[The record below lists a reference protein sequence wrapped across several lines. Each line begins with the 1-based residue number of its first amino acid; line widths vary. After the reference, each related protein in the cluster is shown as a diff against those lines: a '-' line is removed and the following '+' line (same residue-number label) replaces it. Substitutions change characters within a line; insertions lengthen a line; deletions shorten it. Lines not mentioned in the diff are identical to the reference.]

1 MQQKHSSEETAPSTP
16 EHSNT
21 CDSPS
26 STSTSE
32 PNEETDQ
39 LNLFFHTDTQDP
51 FYNNN
56 FMDMDPKI
64 ETMEADGF
72 TTPIQSPSPPD
83 TSSALSEQYKYATES
98 ISSEQQKSQQEA
110 AFMDDSPNIDL
121 GVQFNDILV
130 QPHQPPATGT
140 GEAASSG
147 LWSGFNNFFSNVATN
162 PFPQAIPNLAK
173 NFTEYLSHYPQNLS
187 SSLPA
192 LGASTSVSNTN
203 GSGSTNENN
212 SFEANSQLMVD
223 GQSTDS
229 QKLQIRV
236 LGVPETGAKSRVETQ
251 IKLCMQLVTD
261 KGEKV
266 PLWSHLKLP
275 EHMVA
280 RDKLKRSALMA
291 AASGDGNN
299 KIAITAMDGSVLSLN
314 SSKLL
319 HLDAKVICASDPSR
333 KVKTCFGCIQRE
345 RRRSQR
351 KKENKNKPDVED
363 TLDQS
368 NLAFEESR
376 VLLFNCSEIVD
387 FSSGDTILP
396 TRITCYCRHHD
407 EKVGFR
413 ILFAMK
419 DYNGN
424 EIATGMSPPIMITD
438 DHKSSK
444 VKTGRKRPRTEYE
457 HPVAPDVSALMRNT
471 ESPTM
476 SNVAMSRSPT
486 TPALS
491 PAAEHAPNHYGMYN
505 NIAPAMQRQH
515 SPLAPNNLQKSTL
528 LPVSTP
534 SPKSEQ
540 LNILNT
546 HHIKQERD
554 LGFFPNF
561 NQDFNIAE
569 TQIATTA
576 TPAAP
581 SQNKSP
587 LAAMDGLQM
596 LQNQRPANHLL
607 SPPPESRNQNRSA
620 PRLHR
625 LIPNEGPTYGGI
637 EVTVLG
643 SGFHDGLT
651 CMFGDSPAIPT
662 HCWSPNT
669 LVCILPPSTTSG
681 SVVVSFKEHPLV
693 VEGQDVVLFTY
704 FNESDRALME
714 LALQVVGLK
723 MTGKVEDARE
733 IAMRIVQGGST
744 GGNSNLQSTAN
755 QQQHQHQQHSAAM
768 SNSSESNQAVDLERQ
783 IIQVLDVMDTF
794 DNGRKADLTLKNRSA
809 QSMLHLAG
817 MLGYTKLTRALLDLG
832 CRIDALDRNGYTA
845 LHYASWFGHSAVAKL
860 LLEHA
865 NANTNIRNATGS
877 TPLDLARSAGHYQV
891 ISLLQPL
898 SSNSMALLPVIS
910 SEEDGASSGAYAA
923 SSEMDSEFDYTTE
936 DDTSSEDE
944 VQNDIYV
951 DEDGSIW
958 LDGTSDSESDSD
970 QATDDE
976 DLYTRRGGNQ
986 VVNWLST
993 NPRRNRSLSNEVID
1007 AIAVDYQPLIQSDDD
1022 EPVIQ
1027 SLKQEPNWMQRTFTH
1042 LQQQASTPLN
1052 HMIKSPTEML
1062 HSMPPMLTNLG
1073 FAPGNE
1079 VNDTSNKM
1087 GKTLTDHI
1095 LAFPRPLMPN
1105 FAAIANMSMSMPS
1118 VFGGGSGAIP
1128 DPMMKSKNG
1137 EAEQTLAWYMAL
1149 AYAMGAA
1156 KVKDENVF
1164 DTTDNDVAES
1174 SNRATSSRNV
1184 RKQHHSSSAFD
1195 ELPTVPD
1202 ADADHASYLNGL
1214 ALIEEKK
1221 RRDRKLFVFWVPLLC
1236 LMVALLT
1243 FQFVSTHP
1251 SLAEWLVGLTDMKRV
1266 YLKF

>member
-39 LNLFFHTDTQDP
+39 LNLFFHTDSQDP

-56 FMDMDPKI
+56 FMDMDTKV

-110 AFMDDSPNIDL
+110 AFIDDSPNIDL
-121 GVQFNDILV
+121 SVQFNDILV
-130 QPHQPPATGT
+130 QPHQPPATGP

-187 SSLPA
+187 NSLPT
-192 LGASTSVSNTN
+192 LGASNSAPNAS
-203 GSGSTNENN
+203 GSGSANENS
-212 SFEANSQLMVD
+212 SFDTNSQLMMD

-299 KIAITAMDGSVLSLN
+299 KIAITAMDGSILSLN

-351 KKENKNKPDVED
+351 KKENKNKPDAED

-457 HPVAPDVSALMRNT
+457 HPVAPDVSALMRDT
-471 ESPTM
+471 ESPPM
-476 SNVAMSRSPT
+476 SNIAMSRSPT

-491 PAAEHAPNHYGMYN
+491 PATEHAPNHYGMYN
-505 NIAPAMQRQH
+505 NIAPAIQKQH
-515 SPLAPNNLQKSTL
+515 SSLALNNLQKPTL
-528 LPVSTP
+528 LPTSTP
-534 SPKSEQ
+534 SPKTEQ
-540 LNILNT
+540 LNVMNT
-546 HHIKQERD
+546 HHIKQEREH
-554 LGFFPNF
+554 GFFPNF
-561 NQDFNIAE
+561 NQDFNIGDS
-569 TQIATTA
+569 QITVSG
-576 TPAAP
+576 AAP
-581 SQNKSP
+581 NQNKSP
-587 LAAMDGLQM
+587 ISSMDGLQM

-681 SVVVSFKEHPLV
+681 TVVVSFKEHPLV

-733 IAMRIVQGGST
+733 IAMRIVQGGSA
-744 GGNSNLQSTAN
+744 GGSSNLQSTAN
-755 QQQHQHQQHSAAM
+755 QQQHQQQQHTAAM
-768 SNSSESNQAVDLERQ
+768 SNASESNQVLDLERQ

-794 DNGRKADLTLKNRSA
+794 DNGRKADLTLRNRSA
-809 QSMLHLAG
+809 QSMLHLAS

-832 CRIDALDRNGYTA
+832 CPTDALDRNGYTA
-845 LHYASWFGHSAVAKL
+845 LHYASWLGHSAVVKL

-865 NANTNIRNATGS
+865 NADPNIRNTSGS
-877 TPLDLARSAGHYQV
+877 TPLDLASESCTAQSCTYNRSPSCNTPQ
-891 ISLLQPL
+891 
-898 SSNSMALLPVIS
+898 S
-910 SEEDGASSGAYAA
+910 SEWHMLPMYMLQ
-923 SSEMDSEFDYTTE
+923 SE
-936 DDTSSEDE
+936 
-944 VQNDIYV
+944 
-951 DEDGSIW
+951 
-958 LDGTSDSESDSD
+958 
-970 QATDDE
+970 
-976 DLYTRRGGNQ
+976 
-986 VVNWLST
+986 
-993 NPRRNRSLSNEVID
+993 
-1007 AIAVDYQPLIQSDDD
+1007 
-1022 EPVIQ
+1022 
-1027 SLKQEPNWMQRTFTH
+1027 
-1042 LQQQASTPLN
+1042 
-1052 HMIKSPTEML
+1052 
-1062 HSMPPMLTNLG
+1062 
-1073 FAPGNE
+1073 
-1079 VNDTSNKM
+1079 
-1087 GKTLTDHI
+1087 
-1095 LAFPRPLMPN
+1095 
-1105 FAAIANMSMSMPS
+1105 
-1118 VFGGGSGAIP
+1118 
-1128 DPMMKSKNG
+1128 
-1137 EAEQTLAWYMAL
+1137 
-1149 AYAMGAA
+1149 
-1156 KVKDENVF
+1156 
-1164 DTTDNDVAES
+1164 
-1174 SNRATSSRNV
+1174 
-1184 RKQHHSSSAFD
+1184 
-1195 ELPTVPD
+1195 
-1202 ADADHASYLNGL
+1202 
-1214 ALIEEKK
+1214 
-1221 RRDRKLFVFWVPLLC
+1221 
-1236 LMVALLT
+1236 
-1243 FQFVSTHP
+1243 
-1251 SLAEWLVGLTDMKRV
+1251 
-1266 YLKF
+1266 